1 MTKATQDLYPYSVKI
16 THRTNQWVWCCKHF
30 EVGTWKESQSLDGSK
45 STFWFV
51 NEGDAL
57 LFRLSNEL

>member
-1 MTKATQDLYPYSVKI
+1 MTSPISDLYPYAVKV
-16 THRTNQWVWCCKHF
+16 THRDRQWKWCCKHLQT
-30 EVGTWKESQSLDGSK
+30 GTWTERSTIDGSK
-45 STFWFV
+45 STFYFV